1 MRALWGSVAAVVAV
15 PAAFWLATLSAAPG
29 SHVWPAPIAS
39 AQPPPAT
46 MTPAAA
52 APAALAPTPAVA
64 ARDASPR
71 VAPARA
77 SSLRE
82 RIEPL
87 LRLATPRERY
97 QAFALLADCVHA
109 IDFDR
114 YLESLPVGERTSR
127 LRQRYGDGAARI
139 AAACGD
145 LSARQVE
152 QRIALA
158 AGAAD
163 EGVPGAASAWIEE
176 GPYGDRTALTQR
188 PDDPLIVEWA
198 ERAIE
203 RVHAATRR
211 ADTEAISQYA
221 LLSLNWDLDDVAR
234 VRLLVDDAV
243 RRRREG
249 LIEAFGE

>member
-15 PAAFWLATLSAAPG
+15 PAAFWLATLSTVPG
-29 SHVWPAPIAS
+29 SPMGPAPIA
-39 AQPPPAT
+39 AAPPLQAT
-46 MTPAAA
+46 MTPTAVAPTAVVPIRPVAARGASPRA
-52 APAALAPTPAVA
+52 APAGA
-64 ARDASPR
+64 A
-71 VAPARA
+71 
-77 SSLRE
+77 SLRV
-82 RIEPL
+82 EPL

-176 GPYGDRTALTQR
+176 GPYGNRSALTQR

-221 LLSLNWDLDDVAR
+221 LLSLHLDLDDVAR
-234 VRLLVDDAV
+234 VRLLVDAAV
-243 RRRREG
+243 QRRREER
-249 LIEAFGE
+249 IERILQ

>member
-1 MRALWGSVAAVVAV
+1 MRALLHPVAAVVIA
-15 PAAFWLATLSAAPG
+15 LATVVLA
-29 SHVWPAPIAS
+29 VLAS
-39 AQPPPAT
+39 APVPQT
-46 MTPAAA
+46 MPSPTAAA
-52 APAALAPTPAVA
+52 ALPIVAPPPDVA
-64 ARDASPR
+64 
-71 VAPARA
+71 APARVTA
-77 SSLRE
+77 ARALSEPSRLAAARTVSLRE
-82 RIEPL
+82 RIEAL
-87 LRLATPRERY
+87 LSRPTPRERY
-97 QAFALLADCVHA
+97 QEAFVLLAHCAHA

-114 YLESLPVGERTSR
+114 YLKALPVGDDTRR
-127 LRQRYGDGAARI
+127 LRQRYGDGTARI

-145 LSARQVE
+145 LSAREVE

-243 RRRREG
+243 QRRREERIKAY
-249 LIEAFGE
+249 LE